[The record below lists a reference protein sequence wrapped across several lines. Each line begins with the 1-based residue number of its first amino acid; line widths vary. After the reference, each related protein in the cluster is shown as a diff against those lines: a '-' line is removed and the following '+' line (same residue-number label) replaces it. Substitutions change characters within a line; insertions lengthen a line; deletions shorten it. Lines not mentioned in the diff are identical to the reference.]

1 MRIWFVCKAK
11 YQKEDDEGRLKN
23 MTEAYLL
30 DAVSYTEAEA
40 IMYEKLS
47 ERVRGEFTITSLTKS
62 RITDVF
68 LYEDADFWHKVKIT
82 YFVTD
87 ADSGVEKKVTNTMM
101 VTAHD
106 VKDAYDRIHQS
117 LNNMLVSF
125 RVPEIVESPI
135 VEVFPHEKLGELG
148 EEEEIPEGFKPVSEV
163 EVEEE

>member
-11 YQKEDDEGRLKN
+11 YQKEDDEGHLKN
-23 MTEAYLL
+23 TTETYLL

-47 ERVRGEFTITSLTKS
+47 ERVRGEFVITSLTKS

-68 LYEDADFWHKVKIT
+68 LYEDADFWHKCKIT

-87 ADSGVEKKVTNTMM
+87 ADSGKEKKVTNLMI

-117 LNNMLVSF
+117 LNNMLVTF
-125 RVPEIVESPI
+125 RVPEVVETSI
-135 VEVFPHEKLGELG
+135 VEVFAYGQDR
-148 EEEEIPEGFKPVSEV
+148 EEEEEVPAGFKPVSEV
-163 EVEEE
+163 EESDN

>member
-1 MRIWFVCKAK
+1 M
-11 YQKEDDEGRLKN
+11 
-23 MTEAYLL
+23 L

-135 VEVFPHEKLGELG
+135 VEVFPHEKTDEL
-148 EEEEIPEGFKPVSEV
+148 EEEEVPEGFKPVSEV